1 MMNLVSKCI
10 FSVAFLYESASAA
23 SVTDHFG
30 VGFSTEFMSEKP
42 SSSKVINQ
50 ILPDLKDTLGISM
63 FRIYNAVKDAPYVA
77 DLISGDRDT
86 KFIVDVGFL
95 WWRDNEQIGLDAL
108 TGDDVSRYLT
118 DFIDQVGEAVKA
130 ALGDEY
136 EWLDNVSTVG
146 YFNEPWIEYWHWFHD
161 KFTLDEYAEILKR
174 LNHMV
179 QDFFN
184 TYKNGKHSTTIT
196 VAPIFIGGIIPIF
209 TMFLAVEALKL
220 QAEAG
225 APAGVYSNIY
235 ACHPIGIE
243 DFSFEELAS
252 CVGSNG
258 TVSNL
263 EGSVVQWREGIKD
276 AISLEGVPV
285 DPADVKL
292 TITESGYPTAGVPWA
307 SEYISAQFYASIIR
321 QMEDPDSPLY
331 GIDVFFFE
339 ALDEDLKGGGM
350 GVEPYWGLMTADG
363 RIKEQIAKYWPKLD
377 DGYQMDRVS
386 NPEPLYHSNNL
397 RTEEK

>member
-1 MMNLVSKCI
+1 MNLVSKCI

-30 VGFSTEFMSEKP
+30 VGFSTGFMSEKP

-95 WWRDNEQIGLDAL
+95 WWRDWEQIGLDAL

-130 ALGDEY
+130 ALGDDY

-146 YFNEPWIEYWHWFHD
+146 YFNEPLIEYGHWFDD
-161 KFTLDEYAEILKR
+161 KFTLDEYTEILKR

-196 VAPIFIGGIIPIF
+196 VAPIFIGIVYPNF
-209 TMFLAVEALKL
+209 TMPLAVEALKL

-235 ACHPIGIE
+235 ACHPIGYE
-243 DFSFEELAS
+243 DFSFKELVS

-263 EGSVVQWREGIKD
+263 EESVVWWREEIKD

-292 TITESGYPTAGVPWA
+292 TITESGYPTAGVPFV
-307 SEYISAQFYASIIR
+307 SEYLSAQFYASTIR

-339 ALDEDLKGGGM
+339 ALDEDLKPGSS
-350 GVEPYWGLMTADG
+350 VEPHWGLMTADG

-377 DGYQMDRVS
+377 DGYQMDRMN
-386 NPEPLYHSNNL
+386 NPEPPFHQNNL